1 MRKAIATTALTLAA
15 VAVFQVSGQEPAVSN
30 STIWRDTVKRGDM
43 QLAVRGLGVITANN
57 KADLK
62 IAESQVKSVALGQGV
77 SIDTRQNVIH
87 GKVYRIDPAVINGT
101 VTVSVDFE
109 APATTLPVGLAVD
122 GTIEIATL
130 SNVVFV
136 GRPVFGQA
144 NSETTLFK
152 VDPDGQSATRVKVR
166 FGQTSVNVVEIV
178 EGLQPG
184 DRVILSDMTPYEKY
198 NRLRLQ

>member
-1 MRKAIATTALTLAA
+1 MRKAIATTALVLAA

-77 SIDTRQNVIH
+77 LIDTRQNIIH

-130 SNVVFV
+130 SDVVFV